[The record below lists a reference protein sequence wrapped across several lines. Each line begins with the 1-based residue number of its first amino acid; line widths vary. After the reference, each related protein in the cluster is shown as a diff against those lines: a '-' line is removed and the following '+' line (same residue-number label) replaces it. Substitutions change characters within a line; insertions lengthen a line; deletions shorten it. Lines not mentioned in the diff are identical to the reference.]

1 MKLFKRTESY
11 TIVADEVS
19 NATVQ
24 RIADEFGIK
33 NKEILVRYC
42 DGLFLVTF
50 WTKSERK
57 KLLERLDEKCRLIY
71 DVFASNNL
79 IFVTTK
85 KGSAL

>member
-1 MKLFKRTESY
+1 MKLFRKTESY

-24 RIADEFGIK
+24 RIADEFGVK

-50 WTKSERK
+50 WTKATRSEVLTQIEK
-57 KLLERLDEKCRLIY
+57 KCRLIC
-71 DVFASNNL
+71 DIFASNHL
-79 IFVTTK
+79 VFVKTRK
-85 KGSAL
+85 ESV